1 MTSSQNVETPPVEGR
16 GQRRGEKGA
25 RTTPRTAGCLYQKMV
40 SETEATLLVIRRDKM
55 GHEFDDTGCGNVS
68 SKNTE
73 ELRVQSLV

>member
-25 RTTPRTAGCLYQKMV
+25 RTIPGTAGCLYQQFA
-40 SETEATLLVIRRDKM
+40 SATEAALLGIGRDDM
-55 GHEFDDTGCGNVS
+55 ENEHDDTSCGNVS